1 MTQYKHQQLS
11 HPTFQPSNWKLPGW
25 KSLLS
30 SVWDSDSGIPYM
42 SEFSPEKL
50 SVQYSSMTAQV
61 WQPIATHTHPS
72 SEVSSPI
79 EPIDRLETI
88 LSAAI
93 ARVCQEADWDYAEAW
108 MPDGDRQLLKSSSV
122 WYCRNEKLKPFRE
135 LSQTLT
141 FAPGAG
147 LPGRVWISQ
156 KPLWEKN
163 AARKSERVFLRENI
177 ARQYGIGTVLG
188 IPIALD
194 RQVLGVLVFLKPR
207 GHCSHQQAI
216 DIVWALTEQISLC
229 AELHSVQTLATS
241 TLVAQTLYP
250 SEMLYCNLV
259 ENTGAGLFQSTPE
272 GQYLAA
278 NPRLAAILGYDSP
291 AQMLAMSSSL
301 KAQLYVHPNRYWEL
315 VQLLDTRDRAFG
327 FESQVYRRD
336 GSIIWVRENTCVIR
350 DELGRVLRYEGIV
363 EDITET
369 KQTEAKLLQRD
380 RLLSGAAE
388 SMHHLIADLNH
399 QTAIEKALATLGQAT
414 NVDRVYICE
423 CQSNAERGF
432 NPIQRFEWRAA
443 NSLSHSQSRP
453 LKSVEAVPIDRNRSR
468 QTLQQWYSAWVR
480 GSAIEGRMRELRTAD
495 RALLSAAD
503 LTSLLA
509 LPIHING
516 ALWGYLGFGLQ
527 HEERQWD
534 AGQKSILQAIAVSLG
549 HALQRY
555 QVEMLVQHQAF
566 HDSLT
571 GLPNRTLF
579 DRCLRGAIERAQTQ
593 NHSLAVMFLDL
604 DRFKLINDTLGH
616 PVGDSL
622 LQQTVARLERCLRE
636 DDTIARWGGD
646 EFILLLPHIH
656 SIEDAAQIA
665 QRILTALQPAF
676 EIDEHQ
682 LHISSSV
689 GISLYPEDGTDADT
703 LTKNADVALY
713 RAKDKGRNNYQFYRP
728 DMSSEASE
736 LLILRNSIH
745 YALERQEF
753 EIYYQPQVNPETGQI
768 TGVEALTYWRHPE
781 LGLVSPKVFIPL
793 AEEMGL
799 MVSIGEW
806 VLQTACAQNKAW
818 QNRGFAPIAMAVN
831 LSARQ
836 FKQRNFVK
844 LVSNVLQKTQLEP
857 QFLEL
862 EITET
867 IAMQDI
873 SLTATVLEELH
884 QMGIQIAMDDF
895 GIGYAS
901 LSYLKQ
907 FPFNKIKIDR
917 SFIQELTFNPKDMAI
932 AQAIVTLGRG
942 LNLSVVAEGVET
954 EEQREFLRSLNFE
967 GIQGYV
973 ISIPLIAEEATRL
986 LERANFKQPKIA

>member
-1 MTQYKHQQLS
+1 
-11 HPTFQPSNWKLPGW
+11 
-25 KSLLS
+25 
-30 SVWDSDSGIPYM
+30 M

-50 SVQYSSMTAQV
+50 PALYSSTTTPMR
-61 WQPIATHTHPS
+61 QPIAAQQP
-72 SEVSSPI
+72 SEVPHSIPRL
-79 EPIDRLETI
+79 DRLEMI
-88 LSAAI
+88 LAHAI
-93 ARVCQEADWDYAEAW
+93 EWIYTETDWDYAEAW
-108 MPDGDRQLLKSSSV
+108 IPDGDRQLLKSSPV
-122 WYCRNEKLKPFRE
+122 WYCRNEKLRSFRE
-135 LSQTLT
+135 WSKTLT
-141 FAPGAG
+141 FAPGEG
-147 LPGRVWISQ
+147 LPGQVWVSK
-156 KPLWEKN
+156 KPVWEQD
-163 AARKSERVFLRENI
+163 AARQSDRLFLQKKA
-177 ARQYGIGTVLG
+177 ARRYGIGTVLG
-188 IPIALD
+188 IPIVLD
-194 RQVLGVLVFLKPR
+194 RQISGVLVLLKPR
-207 GHCSHQQAI
+207 GRCSHQQAI
-216 DIVWALTEQISLC
+216 DIVWAISDRISQY
-229 AELHSVQTLATS
+229 AESHPAPIPAPIVPATLH
-241 TLVAQTLYP
+241 P
-250 SEMLYCNLV
+250 SELRQGHLV
-259 ENTGAGLFQSTPE
+259 EQAEVGRFQSTPE
-272 GQYLAA
+272 GQYLAVT
-278 NPRLAAILGYDSP
+278 PQLATLLGYDSP
-291 AQMLAMSSSL
+291 TQMLANSSPL
-301 KAQLYVHPNRYWEL
+301 REQLYVHPHRYWEL
-315 VQLLDTRDRAFG
+315 LQLLHARDCACG
-327 FESQVYRRD
+327 FESQIYRCD
-336 GSIIWVRENTCVIR
+336 GSIIWVRENTYAIR
-350 DELGRVLRYEGIV
+350 DELGRVLRYEGTI
-363 EDITET
+363 EDITRA
-369 KQTEAKLLQRD
+369 KQTEAKLRQRD

-399 QTAIEKALATLGQAT
+399 QTAIEKALATLGKAT
-414 NVDRVYICE
+414 HVDRVYICE
-423 CQSNAERGF
+423 CPSHLERGL
-432 NPIQRFEWRAA
+432 NPIQRFEWKETTP
-443 NSLSHSQSRP
+443 LSQSTFTRA
-453 LKSVEAVPIDRNRSR
+453 EAVPITRNRSR

-480 GSAIEGRMRELRTAD
+480 GRAIEGRMQDLRAAD
-495 RALLSAAD
+495 RAVLGAEN

-516 ALWGYLGFGLQ
+516 AFWGYLGFGLY

-534 AGQKSILQAIAVSLG
+534 ESQQSILQAIATSLG

-579 DRCLRGAIERAQTQ
+579 DRCLRGAIESAHTQ
-593 NHSLAVMFLDL
+593 GHSLAVMFLDL

-622 LQQTVARLERCLRE
+622 LKQTVERLERCLRE
-636 DDTIARWGGD
+636 GDTIARWGGD

-656 SIEDAAQIA
+656 SIEDSAQIA
-665 QRILTALQPAF
+665 QRILAALQPAF

-689 GISLYPEDGTDADT
+689 GIALYPEDGLDADT

-736 LLILRNSIH
+736 LLVLRNSIH

-768 TGVEALTYWRHPE
+768 TGVEALTYWRHPD
-781 LGLVSPKVFIPL
+781 LGLVSPKIFIPL

-818 QNRGFAPIAMAVN
+818 QNRGFEPIAMAVN

-844 LVSNVLQKTQLEP
+844 LVSKVLQQTQLEP

-917 SFIQELTFNPKDMAI
+917 SFIQELTLNPKDMAI

-954 EEQREFLRSLNFE
+954 EEQRDFLRSLNFE

-986 LERANFKQPKIA
+986 LERAHLKQRKIA